1 MNAEWIWVFNIV
13 AVWYFILSSNVITLY
28 DQTWLISV
36 NISRLLRK
44 CFLFLFLF
52 WWRRSYTFIWD
63 LSLLLFCWQC
73 TFSASNTCFF
83 SARVVS
89 TLGKLNWTIQRPTV
103 WSPYHTILMN
113 FVIAE
118 AISLERERRKKCVT
132 QPEFSLIRDWFV
144 SSENRVIQE

>member
-1 MNAEWIWVFNIV
+1 MNAEWIWFFNIV

-83 SARVVS
+83 FCQSCEHPWEIELDHPKTHCLKSLPYNTDELCDCRSNQFRKGEEKKMCNATRVL
-89 TLGKLNWTIQRPTV
+89 TYQR
-103 WSPYHTILMN
+103 
-113 FVIAE
+113 
-118 AISLERERRKKCVT
+118 
-132 QPEFSLIRDWFV
+132 LICFQWK
-144 SSENRVIQE
+144 